1 MALLAETDE
10 SNVETEPRQQAGGA
24 VTLPAKYEH
33 LPLLGLLLLHYRS
46 IPVLQFVLKPT
57 FGSSFLTNHHFN
69 LTFDLCLFYFCF

>member
-33 LPLLGLLLLHYRS
+33 LPLLGVLLLHVQEHS
-46 IPVLQFVLKPT
+46 CSPVCAKTHFRL
-57 FGSSFLTNHHFN
+57 FLPHQPF
-69 LTFDLCLFYFCF
+69 